1 MLKDKQRVQ
10 RKHEEREKRKR
21 REIKTEKGIVQNEF
35 FVVNSKKTNKKE
47 EKKREKRVK
56 LIETKEKQRK

>member
-21 REIKTEKGIVQNEF
+21 REIKNRNMI
-35 FVVNSKKTNKKE
+35 S
-47 EKKREKRVK
+47 
-56 LIETKEKQRK
+56 